1 MWRMDLDGGRLAEV
15 PGGAGKRALAISPD
29 GRTVYFAKEPGGGAG
44 PEPSGG
50 AGQRVVWKMPIAGG
64 PEERVGDS
72 DSARPR
78 FSPDGRYFFV
88 YPEGIKVEGRVG
100 GREGA
105 RRGGRGR
112 GRGIAG
118 DGGGGVDVFT
128 VDGGRLLRNLK
139 LAEGLGR
146 NLKWAS
152 TSDALTSLLETDANR
167 NIWRVPIDGRPAEQ
181 ITRFPPGQ
189 LGLNYEWM
197 RDGSLFFG
205 RMERQSSQVLLIR
218 NFR

>member
-1 MWRMDLDGGRLAEV
+1 
-15 PGGAGKRALAISPD
+15 
-29 GRTVYFAKEPGGGAG
+29 
-44 PEPSGG
+44 
-50 AGQRVVWKMPIAGG
+50 
-64 PEERVGDS
+64 
-72 DSARPR
+72 
-78 FSPDGRYFFV
+78 
-88 YPEGIKVEGRVG
+88 
-100 GREGA
+100 
-105 RRGGRGR
+105 
-112 GRGIAG
+112 
-118 DGGGGVDVFT
+118 VDVFT

-139 LAEGLGR
+139 LPLGLGR

-152 TSDALTSLLETDANR
+152 SSDALTSIRESGADR